1 MLKQC
6 KQKYTKSVYDYMTK
20 EIDAFLKKAYQKHK
34 SELDIELSKK
44 TFFIFPYSFN

>member
-6 KQKYTKSVYDYMTK
+6 KQKYTKSVYDNMTK
-20 EIDAFLKKAYQKHK
+20 EIDVFLKKVYQKQK

-44 TFFIFPYSFN
+44 TIFTFPYSFN